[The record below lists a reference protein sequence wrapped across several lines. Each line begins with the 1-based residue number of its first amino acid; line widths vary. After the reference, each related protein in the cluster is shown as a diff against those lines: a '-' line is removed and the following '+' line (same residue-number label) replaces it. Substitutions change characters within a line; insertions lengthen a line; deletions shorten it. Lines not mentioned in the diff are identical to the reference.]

1 MIRRLLMGNMFCREE
16 APTGGGEGG
25 GSAAPP
31 PAGGTPPATPPA
43 GGDGA
48 TEVPKLFSGGND
60 APPAGGEPPAD
71 TGSSDTP
78 PAEGKSLADYLS
90 DPQKL
95 SEFRKQMGIPD
106 APEAYKFD
114 APEGLDDSMKA
125 LLAKAGVDYG
135 IAPGAMAGLVKD
147 FTAAQAMADAAAEQS
162 YQQDVGK
169 QFKDLQSEWG
179 QDFKA
184 HCDSAAV
191 AAKKLCQ
198 MAGVDP
204 SVLSQRGIDDNAA
217 LVKVFYKVSE
227 LLGEGAMKGLGNE
240 QFRSGMEEARR
251 IESDPTHPLHEAYM
265 NYSHPNHAYANSQY
279 DRLMGIQGFT
289 Q

>member
-1 MIRRLLMGNMFCREE
+1 MGNMFCREE
-16 APTGGGEGG
+16 ASGGGDGG
-25 GSAAPP
+25 GSAATAAATGTP
-31 PAGGTPPATPPA
+31 PAGGTPPAA
-43 GGDGA
+43 GDGGA
-48 TEVPKLFSGGND
+48 AEVPKLFSGGGD
-60 APPAGGEPPAD
+60 TPPAGETTQAD
-71 TGSSDTP
+71 AGSTGTP
-78 PAEGKSLADYLS
+78 PAEGVSMADYLS

-106 APEAYKFD
+106 TADAYKFD
-114 APEGLDDSMKA
+114 APEGVDDSMMA

-147 FTAAQAMADAAAEQS
+147 FTAAQAVADAAAEQS
-162 YQQDVGK
+162 YNQEVGK

-204 SVLSQRGIDDNAA
+204 SVLSQRGIDDNAS

-227 LLGEGAMKGLGNE
+227 LLGEGAVKGLSNE

-251 IESDPTHPLHEAYM
+251 IESDPNHPLHKAYM
-265 NYSHPNHAYANSQY
+265 DVNDPMHAVANRKY
-279 DRLMGIQGFT
+279 DQLMGI
-289 Q
+289 

>member
-1 MIRRLLMGNMFCREE
+1 MGNMFCREE
-16 APTGGGEGG
+16 AAGGGEGG
-25 GSAAPP
+25 GSAPP
-31 PAGGTPPATPPA
+31 PAGGMPPATPPA
-43 GGDGA
+43 GGDGTA
-48 TEVPKLFSGGND
+48 EVPKLFSGGND

-71 TGSSDTP
+71 VGTTGTP
-78 PAEGKSLADYLS
+78 PAEGASLADYLS
-90 DPQKL
+90 DSQKL

-114 APEGLDDSMKA
+114 APEGVDDSMKA

-147 FTAAQAMADAAAEQS
+147 FMGAQAMADAAAEQS
-162 YQQDVGK
+162 YLQEVSK

-179 QDFKA
+179 QDFQA

-227 LLGEGAMKGLGNE
+227 LLGEGAVKGLGNE

-251 IESDPTHPLHEAYM
+251 IESDPTHPLHKAYM
-265 NYSHPNHAYANSQY
+265 DVNDPMHAVANRKY
-279 DRLMGIQGFT
+279 DQLMGI
-289 Q
+289 

>member
-1 MIRRLLMGNMFCREE
+1 MGNMFCREE
-16 APTGGGEGG
+16 APAGGGEGG
-25 GSAAPP
+25 GSAVPP

-43 GGDGA
+43 GDEGA
-48 TEVPKLFSGGND
+48 TEVPKLFSGGSD
-60 APPAGGEPPAD
+60 APPAGGTPPAD
-71 TGSSDTP
+71 TGAPDTP
-78 PAEGKSLADYLS
+78 PAEGASLADYLS

-95 SEFRKQMGIPD
+95 SEFRKKMGIPD

-114 APEGLDDSMKA
+114 APEGMDDGMKA

-147 FTAAQAMADAAAEQS
+147 FTEAQSVADAAAEQS
-162 YQQDVGK
+162 YLQEVGK
-169 QFKDLQSEWG
+169 SFKDLQSEWG
-179 QDFKA
+179 QDFQA

-198 MAGVDP
+198 MAGVDT
-204 SVLSQRGIDDNAA
+204 SVLTRRGIDDNAA

-227 LLGEGAMKGLGNE
+227 LLGEGAVKGLGNE

-251 IESDPTHPLHEAYM
+251 IESDPTHPLHKAYM
-265 NYSHPNHAYANSQY
+265 DVNDPMHAVANRKY
-279 DRLMGIQGFT
+279 DQLMGI
-289 Q
+289 

>member
-16 APTGGGEGG
+16 AAGGGEGG
-25 GSAAPP
+25 GSAPP
-31 PAGGTPPATPPA
+31 PAGGMPPATPPA
-43 GGDGA
+43 GGDGTA
-48 TEVPKLFSGGND
+48 EVPKLFSGGND

-71 TGSSDTP
+71 VGTTGTP
-78 PAEGKSLADYLS
+78 PAEGASLADYLS
-90 DPQKL
+90 DSQKL

-114 APEGLDDSMKA
+114 APEGVDDSMKA

-147 FTAAQAMADAAAEQS
+147 FMGAQAMADAAAEQS
-162 YQQDVGK
+162 YLQEVSK

-179 QDFKA
+179 QDFQA

-227 LLGEGAMKGLGNE
+227 LLGEGAVKGLGNE

-251 IESDPTHPLHEAYM
+251 IESDPTHPLHKAYM
-265 NYSHPNHAYANSQY
+265 DVNDPMHAVANRKY
-279 DRLMGIQGFT
+279 DQLMGI
-289 Q
+289 